1 MRYTLT
7 ATTLS
12 AALLI
17 SAAAYADN
25 PEAKTESQAQTG
37 AQASIE
43 SLPDSGAVS
52 LSGIVDKVEDNKSF
66 ILRDTAGE
74 TIRVQAASEIDV
86 NEGDRVSVRGEKSS
100 KVAGLGEEIT
110 SASVTPSTEDMSPA
124 AAAGAAAA
132 GAAGAAKTAAS
143 EAAENASPYATRTSA
158 EEQKAAS
165 SYMKEEPRSM
175 ESAQQRQRS
184 EQQASSRMEQKDEP
198 RAGASKTETT
208 EQDMAAKDTIDSL
221 PREGSVE
228 LSGVVEKVSDEK
240 SFILRDAE
248 GKTIDIHTASNVE
261 VRPGDMVSVNG
272 SVKSKLL
279 GLGREIES
287 AKVLVVSAAE

>member
-7 ATTLS
+7 ATALS
-12 AALLI
+12 AALLM
-17 SAAAYADN
+17 STAAYAAN
-25 PEAKTESQAQTG
+25 PEKAETQAQTS
-37 AQASIE
+37 AQATID
-43 SLPDSGAVS
+43 SLPDSGTVS
-52 LSGIVDKVEDNKSF
+52 LSGVVDKVEDNKSF
-66 ILRDTAGE
+66 ILRDSAGE

-110 SASVTPSTEDMSPA
+110 SASITASAESDMSAA

-132 GAAGAAKTAAS
+132 GAAAGAARTAAS
-143 EAAENASPYATRTSA
+143 DATESASPYATRKSA
-158 EEQKAAS
+158 DEAKSAAS
-165 SYMKEEPRSM
+165 SYTREGARTG
-175 ESAQQRQRS
+175 
-184 EQQASSRMEQKDEP
+184 EQAAAGSKDM
-198 RAGASKTETT
+198 SKQE
-208 EQDMAAKDTIDSL
+208 MAAKDTIDSL

-228 LSGVVEKVSDEK
+228 LSGVVEKVNDDK
-240 SFILRDAE
+240 TFILRDAE

-272 SVKSKLL
+272 NVKSKLL